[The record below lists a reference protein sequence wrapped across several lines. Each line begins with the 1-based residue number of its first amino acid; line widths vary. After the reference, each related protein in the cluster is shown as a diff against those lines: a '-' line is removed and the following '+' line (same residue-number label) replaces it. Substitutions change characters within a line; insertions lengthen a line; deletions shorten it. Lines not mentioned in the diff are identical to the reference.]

1 MLLLALM
8 APWAAKGQTTF
19 TIGDGTSYSPTGT
32 SSPSATSN
40 GAGSPTGN
48 TYFYNSTAQFI
59 YTAEELGTA
68 KTITSVAFNHNAQT
82 LVGTLKIYLFH
93 TTESTVNTSSY
104 VTSGTP
110 LYTGTNITLGG
121 SSAGWQ
127 EFTLETPFEYNGTD
141 NLLVVVCRIKRSDG
155 QTPAYNT
162 SLAWQYTSTSEN
174 YRYMMRSSDTES
186 DVALSNTTKAY
197 VQSYYRP
204 NIQIGY
210 ELPSSCEK
218 PDTFEHSNVTHNS
231 ATLTWSGGSGTY
243 NVEVKGG
250 EWADWTEILHETTLT
265 TKNLED
271 LTMVTDYQARVQSVC
286 TSENSG
292 WKTTSFPT
300 ICGPIPVGY
309 KCGFEGP
316 NTVGSGSYK
325 LPTCWS
331 RPDGTSASYPGATN
345 SYGHNSSSYSLYFYG
360 TATSTLQIAV
370 LPEIDGGVNG
380 KRLAL
385 YARNPS
391 YSYSASFV
399 VGYMTDPADAS
410 TFVQV
415 GDPISLTAP
424 TSYGS
429 EPYEFDFD
437 NITGNPQYMAIKST
451 STSSSSYFAID
462 DVELKTIPT
471 CLRPTMLT
479 TVTDKGATTAT
490 VSWTPNGTN
499 QDHWDVYYCT
509 SPYTAPTATTTPNVE
524 NTADNPCVLPGL
536 TPSTAYR
543 VYVRG
548 NCGSGDVSEWSTNY
562 CSFTTNAYCE
572 DMQIAMGNI
581 TFSNVTYNSATINW
595 PVVGGA
601 TQWKVQYN
609 TTNDFTAATVVS
621 EIVNENTLS
630 ISGTLEAEHTYYVR
644 IAPYCAEAS
653 DFTPWSSP
661 KNFSTPE
668 SCPAPVLAAAT
679 NPTAHGA
686 TLNWTGSSE
695 TYNVMAGQVTVNT
708 LVDADFEDQTI
719 PATWT
724 NSTTYPWTITDA
736 DKHAG
741 TYAIKSGGAGTAYA
755 QSDLTLVIELTN
767 AATISFW
774 YKASSESD
782 YDYGRFL
789 INGTQKFQTSGT
801 TNSWAQ
807 YTFDLTAGTNTLVW
821 RYYKDSGTD
830 KGDDCFYVDDI
841 TISSSTVGSFTT
853 VATGITA
860 NTVVLNDD
868 THFDPETTY
877 QVKVIGVCPWTSQE
891 TESNIVQFTTSSS
904 CETPANVVSSEET
917 ASTAKISWD
926 THGLTTFNLRF
937 KQKDATDWNTTIEG
951 ITCPYTITTNLKPN
965 TEYLVQV
972 QGICTS
978 GNTEW
983 SVSGNFI
990 TDCGPISVATEAY
1003 QYDFET
1009 TLKWNCWTVPTGSG
1023 SSAIDNSSSNA
1034 HNSNKYLRFTGS
1046 YRNIVILPEFEEAT
1060 STLQLNYWTRPEN
1073 ISNSN
1078 CGTFDVGYVTSL
1090 TDTSTFVKI
1099 ERYKYNDWETSA
1111 YLEKTIYFDGV
1122 PDNAYIAFRHNA
1134 NATNYWWYVD
1144 DIEVSVAPLC
1154 RPVKNLAYNNVTN
1167 HSATITWKKGT
1178 EDQDAWQLKYN
1189 KTNDFDPDSEGT
1201 LIDNISDTTYT
1212 FNKTLDAVSVY
1223 YIYVRANCGGSNGNS
1238 PWTKTVISTGA
1249 ASPAPTAFNK
1259 KEVGPD
1265 WVDLYWTAPAGDY
1278 LSGYGIY
1285 YQDAATPAPTAETPA
1300 TVTIDNPTAPTSEN
1314 PYRLP
1319 NLENEH
1325 TYYIW
1330 VRANHETNVYSAWT
1344 QLASPYYITTL
1355 VACPTPTTLAANN
1368 ITHNTADLTWT
1379 GYSDSYTVEYQ
1390 TSAYQQTVFFDD
1402 FENGIGDWTVV
1413 TEDEGPGWEISSDD
1427 YYSSSHSMLAYSYNY
1442 YSYTAYDADNW
1453 LISPQITMGK
1463 TLKFFAIQDYSDQ
1476 YTVLFSST
1484 NDISSFTT
1492 VLKAKATAPST
1503 WTEVTV
1509 DLSSVEGQTGYIAI
1523 HHEKYD
1529 GGYLAIDDF
1538 GIYGDEVPAGGWEVA
1553 TTTATNGEYPLEG
1566 LTQNTQYDVRV
1577 KGNCGGE
1584 YSDVYSFKT
1593 YSLFTKNIAGYG
1605 TSDGGYYLI
1614 ASPVTNDITPT
1625 GGTGG
1630 NGFITANYDL
1640 YYFNPA
1646 GDSDGKEWINFKD
1659 ANDGNFNLAN
1669 GKGYLYASKT
1679 NTTLNFIGTPYSGNG
1694 QVALVFASSNT
1705 DETVNGYNL
1714 IGNPFATPA
1723 TVDKPYY
1730 RLNNTGDALK
1740 TETESTAVNAME
1752 GVFVQVTAAG
1762 TATFTPQTSK
1772 AGQQAI
1778 AKANIMVNDYK
1789 GKMLDN
1795 AIIRFDGGETL
1806 GKFSFRDGSTKVYIP
1821 QDGKDYAIVNAGNVG
1836 EMPLNFK
1843 AEKNGAYTLS
1853 FTAEEVGFS
1862 YLHLIDNLTGNDVDL
1877 LANPS
1882 YTFNAKMTDYAT
1894 RFRLV
1899 FATGSS
1905 VEGDNFGF
1913 INGSGNL
1920 CIFGIE
1926 GTATLQVID
1935 VTGRILSSE
1944 TFSGSYEKQLN
1955 AAPGVYVMRLI
1966 NNGDVKTQKIVVR

>member
-1 MLLLALM
+1 M
-8 APWAAKGQTTF
+8 
-19 TIGDGTSYSPTGT
+19 
-32 SSPSATSN
+32 
-40 GAGSPTGN
+40 GN
-48 TYFYNSTAQFI
+48 AYYYCSTAQFI

-68 KTITSVAFNHNAQT
+68 KTINSVAFYHNDKS
-82 LVGTLKIYLFH
+82 LVATVKIYLFH

-110 LYTGTNITLGG
+110 NYTGTNITLGG

-141 NLLVVVCRIKRSDG
+141 NLLVVVCRTKRSDG
-155 QTPAYNT
+155 GTPTYLTA
-162 SLAWQYTSTSEN
+162 LAWQYTSTSEN
-174 YRYMMRSSDTES
+174 YRYMMRSNDTES
-186 DVALSNTTKAY
+186 NVALSNTTTAY

-204 NIQIGY
+204 NIQIEY

-231 ATLTWSGGSGTY
+231 ATLTWSDGSGTY

-292 WKTTSFPT
+292 WKTTSFST

-316 NTVGSGSYK
+316 NTVGTGTYK

-331 RPDGTSASYPGATN
+331 RPDGTSAYYPGAYN
-345 SYGHNSSSYSLYFYG
+345 YSSYARTGSYSLYFYG
-360 TATSTLQIAV
+360 TATSTFQIAV

-451 STSSSSYFAID
+451 STSSSSYFVID

-524 NTADNPCVLPGL
+524 NTADNPCELTGL
-536 TPSTAYR
+536 TPTTTYR

-562 CSFTTNAYCE
+562 CSFTTLAYCA

-581 TFSNVTYNSATINW
+581 TFPNVTYNSVTINW

-601 TQWKVQYN
+601 TKWKVQCSTDN
-609 TTNDFTAATVVS
+609 TFATVNKEADVTA
-621 EIVNENTLS
+621 NTASFTDL
-630 ISGTLEAEHTYYVR
+630 TKETTYYVR
-644 IAPYCAEAS
+644 IAPWCEEAN
-653 DFTPWSSP
+653 DYTPWSSP

-679 NPTAHGA
+679 NLTAHGA

-741 TYAIKSGGAGTAYA
+741 TYAIKSGGAGTGYA
-755 QSDLTLVIELTN
+755 QSDLTLVIELTD

-774 YKASSESD
+774 YKASSESNC
-782 YDYGRFL
+782 DYGRFL
-789 INGTQKFQTSGT
+789 INDTQKFQTSGT
-801 TNSWAQ
+801 SNSWAQ

-821 RYYKDSGTD
+821 RYYKDVNTD
-830 KGDDCFYVDDI
+830 SGDDCFYVDDI
-841 TISSSTVGSFTT
+841 TISSNTVGSFTT
-853 VATGITA
+853 VATGITE
-860 NTVVLNDD
+860 NTYVMDNAAI
-868 THFDPETTY
+868 FDPETTY
-877 QVKVIGVCPWTSQE
+877 QVKVKGFCPWTSEE

-937 KQKDATDWNTTIEG
+937 KQKDATDWNPTIEG
-951 ITCPYTITTNLKPN
+951 ITCPYTITTDLKPN

-1023 SSAIDNSSSNA
+1023 SSAINNNSSNA
-1034 HNSNKYLRFTGS
+1034 HNSDNYLRFTGS

-1189 KTNDFDPDSEGT
+1189 KTDDFDPDSEGT

-1285 YQDAATPAPTAETPA
+1285 YATTNTAPTAETDA
-1300 TVTIDNPTAPTSEN
+1300 LKTITDATAPTTDA
-1314 PYRLP
+1314 PYRLTG
-1319 NLENEH
+1319 LENET

-1330 VRANHETNVYSAWT
+1330 VRANHETDVYSAWT
-1344 QLASPYYITTL
+1344 QLAYPYYITTL

-1390 TSAYQQTVFFDD
+1390 TSAYQERFFFED
-1402 FENGIGDWTVV
+1402 FESGIPTTWTILTEGTAPNANGWVTTNDGSTVAV
-1413 TEDEGPGWEISSDD
+1413 S
-1427 YYSSSHSMLAYSYNY
+1427 YSYLSGTDYN
-1442 YSYTAYDADNW
+1442 ADNW
-1453 LISPQITMGK
+1453 LITPLLDLQG
-1463 TLKFFAIQDYSDQ
+1463 TLKFKVKDYDDSTYEDSFE
-1476 YTVLFSST
+1476 VLLST
-1484 NDISSFTT
+1484 TGTTSADFTT
-1492 VLKAKATAPST
+1492 TLRAMSEASSS
-1503 WTEVTV
+1503 WTEIPI
-1509 DLSSVEGQTGYIAI
+1509 DLSSYAGQQGYIAI
-1523 HHEKYD
+1523 HHETNGSYHLKV
-1529 GGYLAIDDF
+1529 DDF

-1605 TSDGGYYLI
+1605 SSDGGYYLI
-1614 ASPVTNDITPT
+1614 ASPVTNAITPT

-1966 NNGDVKTQKIVVR
+1966 NGNDVKTQKIVVR